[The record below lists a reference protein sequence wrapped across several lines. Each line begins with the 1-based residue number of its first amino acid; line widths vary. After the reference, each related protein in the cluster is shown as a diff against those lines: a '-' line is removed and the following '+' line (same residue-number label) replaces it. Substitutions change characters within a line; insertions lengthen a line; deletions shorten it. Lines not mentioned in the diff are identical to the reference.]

1 VGSFRNHIPKRLSS
15 SQTSF
20 QKLKQIILPN
30 RNTLSE
36 NQMAGRDIAG
46 IAGWRKR
53 RVDDRLLGL
62 ARRLGIAV
70 SAHRAAQPGKM
81 ENEELL

>member
-1 VGSFRNHIPKRLSS
+1 
-15 SQTSF
+15 
-20 QKLKQIILPN
+20 
-30 RNTLSE
+30 
-36 NQMAGRDIAG
+36 MAGRDIAG